1 MIMQHSVMIETSFIM
16 DNETEIR
23 KNRGINHVFYD
34 LFQNNQCLLGSYSSM
49 YNKYQQYHEIV
60 EQLLSKY

>member
-1 MIMQHSVMIETSFIM
+1 M